1 VAGKTTTAEVPEVVE
16 RALGQGTFSVEKFIE
31 SFPSLVEAAG
41 SMRVLRSLLLD
52 LAVRG
57 RLGTG
62 AATDS
67 CGSDLL
73 DQIEAAMGAQ
83 IASGTIRPV
92 KTADESGP
100 EEPFPLPARWVWAK
114 VADTFDVVGGIQK
127 TPLRAPKKNHHPY
140 LRVENVQRGR
150 LDLARTERFE
160 LQPGEID
167 RWRLRPSDLLVV
179 EGNGSETEIGRCALW
194 GGEIEDCV
202 HQNHIIR
209 CRPVGRTW
217 SPFTLLFLN
226 SPSGMAE
233 MRTLAITTSGLY
245 SLSVGKIRGIWFPL
259 PPLAEQKRIVARVDQ
274 LIALIDQLEAKQNR
288 KRDLG
293 ARFTKASLET
303 LTTAESPQ
311 SLTTA
316 WTRLHSNWPA
326 LFNHSDNLDD
336 MRRAV
341 LELAAQGR
349 LVSQNEDDGNSRDLL
364 DQIAQRKMERIANGE
379 LRKSKPLPCLTADE
393 CSFPLPSKWIWARLG
408 DAFDVRDGTH
418 DTPKYV
424 QEGVPLVTSKNLY
437 GGFLDLSNTDL
448 ISEEAYRE
456 IAERSEV
463 SRYDILFAM
472 IGSIGNPVIVDVD
485 AKFGIKNVALFKYD
499 DLSLACPAFLLQML
513 RWAAPRMRALS
524 AGAVQSFV
532 SLGFLRS
539 FPIPFPP
546 LAEQKRIVAKVEH
559 LMKLCDALEAAL
571 RRRED
576 RAAKLAEAVVQEMV
590 A

>member
-1 VAGKTTTAEVPEVVE
+1 MATVPEIVE
-16 RALGQGTFSVEKFIE
+16 RTLSEGTFSVEKFVDALPVLLE
-31 SFPSLVEAAG
+31 AVGGTEQLRRLVLG
-41 SMRVLRSLLLD
+41 

-57 RLGTG
+57 RLLSPSIS
-62 AATDS
+62 A
-67 CGSDLL
+67 
-73 DQIEAAMGAQ
+73 
-83 IASGTIRPV
+83 
-92 KTADESGP
+92 
-100 EEPFPLPARWVWAK
+100 
-114 VADTFDVVGGIQK
+114 VADDLPFALPEGWSWPRLGALGRTSTGT
-127 TPLRAPKKNHHPY
+127 TPSTK
-140 LRVENVQRGR
+140 
-150 LDLARTERFE
+150 DDSF
-160 LQPGEID
+160 
-167 RWRLRPSDLLVV
+167 
-179 EGNGSETEIGRCALW
+179 W
-194 GGEIEDCV
+194 GGDVAFVTPGDIAEPLIHPAAKSLTAAGAMESRTVPANSVLMVC
-202 HQNHIIR
+202 IGGSLGK
-209 CRPVGRTW
+209 VGVTRVSVCCNQQINAIT
-217 SPFTLLFLN
+217 PDGDVLVDY
-226 SPSGMAE
+226 
-233 MRTLAITTSGLY
+233 LAIALRSPYFRNEAWSRAGQGTLPIISK
-245 SLSVGKIRGIWFPL
+245 SKWEEIPIPL

-274 LIALIDQLEAKQNR
+274 LMALIDQLEAKQNR

-293 ARFTKASLET
+293 ARFTKASLEA
-303 LTTAESPQ
+303 LSTAESPQ

-316 WTRLHSNWPA
+316 WTRLHSNWPT
-326 LFNHSDNLDD
+326 LFSHPDNVDD
-336 MRRAV
+336 LRRAV
-341 LELAAQGR
+341 FELAAQGR
-349 LVSQNEDDGNSRDLL
+349 LVRQDEDDGNSRDLL
-364 DQIAQRKMERIANGE
+364 DQIARRKMERITNGE
-379 LRKSKPLPCLTADE
+379 MRKSKPLPCLSEDE
-393 CSFPLPSKWIWARLG
+393 CAFRLPSNWIWVRLG

-437 GGFLDLSNTDL
+437 GGVLDLSNTDL

-532 SLGFLRS
+532 SLGFLRC

-546 LAEQKRIVAKVEH
+546 LAEQKRIVARVEH